1 MEKRKSERVQ
11 FFQLS
16 MDKDIKPVW
25 VFGQTDPE
33 ATLGLLIDITPDG
46 AQVITN
52 KSQELVADD
61 YRLIAYTSEAPD
73 REVLTVNVR
82 RCWSR
87 LDGTLYIRN
96 GLVFDEQISVQPLLV
111 ARDAGS
117 RWLRCEL
124 LPLAGAD
131 GAEKV

>member
-61 YRLIAYTSEAPD
+61 YQLIAYTSEAPG
-73 REVLTVNVR
+73 REVLTVKVR

-124 LPLAGAD
+124 LPLARAGGA
-131 GAEKV
+131 VSV